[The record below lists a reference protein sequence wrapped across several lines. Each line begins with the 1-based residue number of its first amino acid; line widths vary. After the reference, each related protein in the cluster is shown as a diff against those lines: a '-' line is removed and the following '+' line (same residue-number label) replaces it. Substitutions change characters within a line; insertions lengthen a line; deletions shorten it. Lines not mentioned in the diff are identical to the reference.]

1 MQAQSR
7 SSIARTLPTLRSKPQ
22 TSLLLQTPSIS
33 ASRRQLKQQK
43 HNMSSLWHPRFAHSG
58 PGTSGFS
65 SLFRM
70 LDDLDRYTSQL
81 ASQGSGSAATFSP
94 RFDVAEHEKEY
105 VLQGELPGVPP
116 SNVEIEFTDE
126 QTLVVRG
133 HSERRRTEGD
143 PSLLEAPAEQKK
155 IEGAGEGGSKDEGK
169 PKPRYW
175 LSERSYGE
183 FSRVFTFP
191 APVNQDNVQAKF
203 KDGILDIVVPKAER
217 KGGRKITIQ

>member
-1 MQAQSR
+1 
-7 SSIARTLPTLRSKPQ
+7 
-22 TSLLLQTPSIS
+22 
-33 ASRRQLKQQK
+33 
-43 HNMSSLWHPRFAHSG
+43 MSSLWHPRFSHSG
-58 PGTSGFS
+58 PSTSGFS

-70 LDDLDRYTSQL
+70 LDDFDRYTSQL
-81 ASQGSGSAATFSP
+81 ASQGHTSVATFSP
-94 RFDVAEHEKEY
+94 RFDVAEHDREY

-133 HSERRRTEGD
+133 RSERQHTEGD
-143 PSLLEAPAEQKK
+143 PSLLEGPAEQKK
-155 IEGAGEGGSKDEGK
+155 IEGENGTKDTTATKGKDEGRS
-169 PKPRYW
+169 KPRYW

-191 APVNQDNVQAKF
+191 APVNQDGVQAKF
-203 KDGILDIVVPKAER
+203 KDGILDIIVPKAER